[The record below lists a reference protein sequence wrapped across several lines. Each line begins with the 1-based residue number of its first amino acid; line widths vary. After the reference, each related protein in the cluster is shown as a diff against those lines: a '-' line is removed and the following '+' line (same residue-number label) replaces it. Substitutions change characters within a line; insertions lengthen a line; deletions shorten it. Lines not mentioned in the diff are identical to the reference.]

1 LVTWDRL
8 QGAVRRDVLLYLLHR
23 QLLSVLCVDKLL
35 GGLLDRLSL
44 GQLRQA
50 VGVSFE
56 EVLLNC
62 AARGDIPAVDQL
74 ERFLVEGKLLGASA
88 KVCMELLL
96 AQRFFLDGQKWSAF
110 ALREID
116 FWVRCAT
123 K

>member
-1 LVTWDRL
+1 M
-8 QGAVRRDVLLYLLHR
+8 
-23 QLLSVLCVDKLL
+23 

-62 AARGDIPAVDQL
+62 AACGDIPAVDQL

-110 ALREID
+110 TLREID